1 MSRSQ
6 FSSKRVILRHAWLN
20 LLDERM
26 TTGRINQVAIFN
38 SCKCQVQFGTFV
50 RLFPIHKLQ
59 DK

>member
-1 MSRSQ
+1 
-6 FSSKRVILRHAWLN
+6 
-20 LLDERM
+20 M

-38 SCKCQVQFGTFV
+38 SCKFQVQFGTFV